1 MKRTTLVIL
10 LLAMLVVSCFAFT
23 ACHEHEFGD
32 WTVTKQP
39 TCTQAGSK
47 ERVCECGKKQREVID
62 TIGPHGFQETG
73 VCQYCQLDLNDI
85 LIKRYGM
92 SATADDNVYG
102 YVVSGPNGDYEAYII
117 GTGAMMDYTLNKA
130 PFSTD
135 GYDIKNVY
143 ISNGVTR
150 IGKWV
155 FQDCTSLANII
166 IPSSVTSIGTG
177 VFLGCTSLTSITIP
191 SSVTKIP
198 DSMFY
203 DCTSLKNI
211 TIPSSIK
218 SIDNYAFFRCTNLT
232 NVTIGEGVTSIGFR
246 TFEGCTSLTSVTI
259 PKSVTCI
266 ESQAFS
272 DCSRL
277 ASITIEGSPEICGY
291 NRDSNP
297 FYGTGYYNNVNN
309 WEDGILYIGTCLVAA
324 KTTAQTIVIKEGI
337 TVIADYAFSNCTNLT
352 NVTIPSSVISVGS
365 NSFDSC
371 PIERATIPA
380 IACSSVANSKL
391 KEVSIISGD
400 SIAERAFLN
409 CTNLTN
415 VTIGNSVTSI
425 GDYAFQNCTGIASID
440 IPSNVTEIGEAA
452 FVYCTNLTNLTIAEG
467 VKSMGTAAF
476 YGCSSLVSV
485 TIPSTM
491 TSISDRSFRECTSLV
506 SVDIPSSVTSIEN
519 CAFQQCTSLTS
530 IDIPSSV
537 TQIGESA
544 FLMCTGLTSITIPS
558 GVTSIGDRAFLGC
571 TNLKSVT
578 FADPYGWY
586 CNKTQGA
593 TSGIDLTLTDAT
605 QNANYLVSED
615 YYRDYWWYKIANN

>member
-1 MKRTTLVIL
+1 MKRTTLLIL

-23 ACHEHEFGD
+23 ACHKHEFGE
-32 WTVTKQP
+32 WTITEQP

-47 ERVCECGKKQREVID
+47 ERVCECGKKQREAID
-62 TIGPHGFQETG
+62 TVGPHGFQATG
-73 VCQYCQLDLNDI
+73 VCQYCHLDLNDI
-85 LIKRYGM
+85 LIKRYAM

-135 GYDIKNVY
+135 GYDIKNAY

-150 IGKWV
+150 I
-155 FQDCTSLANII
+155 A
-166 IPSSVTSIGTG
+166 
-177 VFLGCTSLTSITIP
+177 
-191 SSVTKIP
+191 
-198 DSMFY
+198 
-203 DCTSLKNI
+203 
-211 TIPSSIK
+211 
-218 SIDNYAFFRCTNLT
+218 
-232 NVTIGEGVTSIGFR
+232 EG
-246 TFEGCTSLTSVTI
+246 
-259 PKSVTCI
+259 
-266 ESQAFS
+266 
-272 DCSRL
+272 
-277 ASITIEGSPEICGY
+277 
-291 NRDSNP
+291 
-297 FYGTGYYNNVNN
+297 
-309 WEDGILYIGTCLVAA
+309 
-324 KTTAQTIVIKEGI
+324 
-337 TVIADYAFSNCTNLT
+337 
-352 NVTIPSSVISVGS
+352 
-365 NSFDSC
+365 
-371 PIERATIPA
+371 
-380 IACSSVANSKL
+380 
-391 KEVSIISGD
+391 
-400 SIAERAFLN
+400 AFLN

-615 YYRDYWWYKIANN
+615 YYRGYWWYKIANN